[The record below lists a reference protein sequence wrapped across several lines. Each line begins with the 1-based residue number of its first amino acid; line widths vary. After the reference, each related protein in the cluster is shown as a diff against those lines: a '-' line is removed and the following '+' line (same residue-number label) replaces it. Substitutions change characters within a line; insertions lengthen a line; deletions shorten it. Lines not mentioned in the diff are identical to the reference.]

1 MGMKGYLL
9 LLLVV
14 TLITLSSN
22 SVMAQSKATTGF
34 EKLKSLVGEWEG
46 KAQDGRQLNVTYQI
60 VSGGSALIET
70 LQSANEPSMVTLYH
84 LDGDRLMATHYCSAG
99 NQPRMLT
106 QPTAGEL
113 KDLDFKFVDVT
124 NLAKPKAGHMR
135 NLAVTFED
143 KDHIKQ
149 VWTFR
154 MDGKDEKTTFN
165 LERKK

>member
-99 NQPRMLT
+99 NQPRMLA

-124 NLAKPKAGHMR
+124 NLAKPRAGHMR